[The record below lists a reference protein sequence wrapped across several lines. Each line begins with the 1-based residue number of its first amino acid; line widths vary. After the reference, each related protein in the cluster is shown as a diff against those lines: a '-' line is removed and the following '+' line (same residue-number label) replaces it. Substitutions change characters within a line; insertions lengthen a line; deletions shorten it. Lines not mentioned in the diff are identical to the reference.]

1 MENNSLE
8 LILEEKNPVIEGN
21 LEEIVLKKPI
31 ENVFSSNAASSA
43 YILALRD
50 LALKLNIF
58 DSFMELID
66 SSFAYDSDKEKL
78 KTLLSIQNSSIPKN
92 LSYVNAPT
100 FALLYEYV
108 FKIFKNKGFDFN
120 INDFL
125 IASSLKYYHAHIR
138 IIGAFLPFNS
148 FMSSLQV
155 DLKKLTDAIEID
167 VKKGK
172 SLFGREY
179 SFKYKVKKLYFEE
192 LEEYFTSDFIKR
204 HIRHNLY
211 FTRDFLSLLPVL
223 FNDSVI
229 SSISKGDFSDIG
241 MFKGR
246 PEDIKVYEDYSS
258 FLPFSASF
266 TITYPNVPYFLRF
279 KTGFRRLAHFL
290 FPFLRKKE
298 IYNLLVNSF
307 EDNISS
313 IEEAHRNIFKR
324 IKSRVETAITAID
337 FASSLFEN
345 PNLNE
350 PYISTAL
357 RELSSMREQILSSEE
372 QLRYLPRD
380 FFTELFKE
388 YVGDKSRVFNSK
400 SLEKIR
406 DLYNDVNFL
415 QFLESKLR
423 EKISFESPDFYTDK
437 IISLFGSAYKSV
449 GVSEQ
454 PGILNSMIER
464 VDEVD
469 AFKGHS
475 SRVGELFSLL
485 AESYK
490 TYLINNKF
498 YNDGKYKNSFEEFS
512 NFDFETLKLIGA
524 LHDIGKLFI
533 RTEVLKKPFKLSDE
547 EFFEIQQHTILGYK
561 LLEAMSLDDVFKYSA
576 LYHHKNYSS
585 EGFGAN
591 YPSGEGFYDFIVD
604 VPFSSIVSLLRI
616 ADSIDAIAASSIDR
630 EYDKKRHYR
639 TRTVVDAITTVM
651 NEFGTTYNPIFKD
664 FFVNNVDVVLSF
676 YEKVYSKSDFPE
688 GILAI
693 ETYRNQ

>member
-1 MENNSLE
+1 MENNFKLE
-8 LILEEKNPVIEGN
+8 LTVLEDDFKNKGG
-21 LEEIVLKKPI
+21 LEEIILKKPI

-58 DSFMELID
+58 DSFMKIID
-66 SSFAYDSDKEKL
+66 SSFAYDFDKEKL
-78 KTLLSIQNSSIPKN
+78 KLLLSIQNSSIPKN

-100 FALLYEYV
+100 FALLYEFV
-108 FKIFKNKGFDFN
+108 FNIFENKGFDFN

-125 IASSLKYYHAHIR
+125 IASSLKYYHTHIR
-138 IIGAFLPFNS
+138 IIGSLLPFNS

-172 SLFGREY
+172 TFFGREY
-179 SFKYKVKKLYFEE
+179 SFRYKVKKPYFKE
-192 LEEYFTSDFIKR
+192 LEEYFTTDFIKR
-204 HIRHNLY
+204 HVKHNLV
-211 FTRDFLSLLPVL
+211 FTIDFLSLLPVL
-223 FNDSVI
+223 FNDPAI
-229 SSISKGDFSDIG
+229 SSISKGIFSDISQ
-241 MFKGR
+241 FKGR
-246 PEDIKVYEDYSS
+246 PDDIKVNEDYSS
-258 FLPFSASF
+258 SLPFSASF
-266 TITYPNVPYFLRF
+266 NITYPNISYFLRL
-279 KTGFRRLAHFL
+279 KTGIKRIAHMF
-290 FPFLRKKE
+290 FPSLRKRE
-298 IYNLLVNSF
+298 IYNLLLKSY

-313 IEEAHRNIFKR
+313 IEEAHRNIFRR
-324 IKSRVETAITAID
+324 IKSRVNTAITAID

-345 PNLNE
+345 SNLND
-350 PYISTAL
+350 PYIGDAL
-357 RELSSMREQILSSEE
+357 KELSFMREKILSSEE
-372 QLRYLPRD
+372 QLYSLPRD

-388 YVGDKSRVFNSK
+388 YVGDKSRIFNNK

-423 EKISFESPDFYTDK
+423 EKISFESPDFYTDR

-449 GVSEQ
+449 GISDQ
-454 PGILNSMIER
+454 PEILNSMIER

-490 TYLINNKF
+490 SYLINN
-498 YNDGKYKNSFEEFS
+498 NLHNNSKYKDSFEELS
-512 NFDFETLKLIGA
+512 FDSDTLKLIGS

-576 LYHHKNYSS
+576 LYHHKNYSP

-591 YPSGEGFYDFIVD
+591 YPSGEGFYNFIVD
-604 VPFSSIVSLLRI
+604 VPFSNIVSLLRI
-616 ADSIDAIAASSIDR
+616 ADSIDAIASSSIDR
-630 EYDKKRHYR
+630 EYDKKRHYK
-639 TRTVVDAITTVM
+639 TRTVVDAINAVM
-651 NEFGTTYNPIFKD
+651 NEFGTTYNPLFKD
-664 FFVNNVDVVLSF
+664 FFVNNVGVVLSF